1 MSEISLA
8 KSRSGVLSG
17 LRWGMEHPS
26 LTLGGIIVAL
36 IVVCAVFAPW
46 LSHYDPYAQDL
57 LNILSAPSADHWLG
71 TDDYGRDIFS
81 RTIYGARISL
91 IEVVVSVALSLLM
104 GLPLGIIAALCGKS
118 VDHLIMW
125 VMDVIFAFPGI
136 VLAILLVSVLGA
148 GLMNMLLA
156 IAIFS
161 VPVYA
166 RLSRNLTLGIKNMEY
181 MEAAW
186 ALGIGY
192 RRQII
197 HYILRNTLGP
207 ITVQAT
213 LTGGSVILA
222 AASLSFLGMGV
233 QPPMPEWGTMMSDG
247 RNFLGISLGISLWP
261 GLAIVFSVLGFNLL
275 GDGLRDLMDSRL

>member
-36 IVVCAVFAPW
+36 IVVCALLAPW

-181 MEAAW
+181 MEAAR

>member
-36 IVVCAVFAPW
+36 IVVCALFAPW

-118 VDHLIMW
+118 VDHLIM
-125 VMDVIFAFPGI
+125 VGDGCHFRFSRYRAGHPAGQRPRRRVDEYAAGDRY
-136 VLAILLVSVLGA
+136 LLGA
-148 GLMNMLLA
+148 GLRA
-156 IAIFS
+156 
-161 VPVYA
+161 P
-166 RLSRNLTLGIKNMEY
+166 
-181 MEAAW
+181 
-186 ALGIGY
+186 
-192 RRQII
+192 
-197 HYILRNTLGP
+197 
-207 ITVQAT
+207 
-213 LTGGSVILA
+213 
-222 AASLSFLGMGV
+222 
-233 QPPMPEWGTMMSDG
+233 QP
-247 RNFLGISLGISLWP
+247 
-261 GLAIVFSVLGFNLL
+261 
-275 GDGLRDLMDSRL
+275 

>member
-1 MSEISLA
+1 MSDITVE
-8 KSRSGVLSG
+8 KSRNNLATS
-17 LRWGMEHPS
+17 LRWMVKHPAIS
-26 LTLGGIIVAL
+26 IGGFLVGLITL
-36 IVVCAVFAPW
+36 CAIFAP
-46 LSHYDPYAQDL
+46 LIAHYDPYAQDL
-57 LNILSAPSADHWLG
+57 INILASPSPEHWMG

-81 RTIYGARISL
+81 RTVYGARISL
-91 IEVVVSVALSLLM
+91 IEVAVSVALSLLM
-104 GLPLGIIAALCGKS
+104 GLPLGIAAALCGKY
-118 VDHLIMW
+118 VDHAIMW

-136 VLAILLVSVLGA
+136 VLAILLVSVLGS

-181 MEAAW
+181 MEAARS
-186 ALGIGY
+186 LGIGY
-192 RRQII
+192 RRLII

-247 RNFLGISLGISLWP
+247 RNFLGMSLGISLWP
-261 GLAIVFSVLGFNLL
+261 GLAIVVSVLGFNVL
-275 GDGLRDLMDSRL
+275 GDGLRDLLDSRL

>member
-36 IVVCAVFAPW
+36 IVVCALFAPW
-46 LSHYDPYAQDL
+46 LSHYDPYAQYL

-181 MEAAW
+181 MEAAR

>member
-36 IVVCAVFAPW
+36 IVVCALFAPW
-46 LSHYDPYAQDL
+46 LSHYDPYTQDL

-181 MEAAW
+181 MEAAR

>member
-36 IVVCAVFAPW
+36 IVVCALFAPW

-181 MEAAW
+181 MEAAR

-222 AASLSFLGMGV
+222 AASLSFLGGAAH
-233 QPPMPEWGTMMSDG
+233 PPMPEWGTMMSDG

>member
-1 MSEISLA
+1 MSEITLS
-8 KSRSGVLSG
+8 KSPSGMMTG
-17 LRWGMEHPS
+17 LRWLAKHPS
-26 LTLGGIIVAL
+26 VSIGGILVLLIAL
-36 IVVCAVFAPW
+36 CAVFAPW
-46 LSHYDPYAQDL
+46 IAHYDPYEQDL
-57 LNILSAPSADHWLG
+57 LNILAPPSAQHWLG

-81 RTIYGARISL
+81 RIIYGARISL
-91 IEVVVSVALSLLM
+91 IEVIVSVALSLVM
-104 GLPLGIIAALCGKS
+104 GIPLGILAALCGKTI
-118 VDHLIMW
+118 DHIIMW
-125 VMDVIFAFPGI
+125 IMDVIFAFPGI
-136 VLAILLVSVLGA
+136 VLAILLVSVMGA

-181 MEAAW
+181 MEAAK
-186 ALGIGY
+186 ALGIGHW
-192 RRQII
+192 RLTI

-233 QPPMPEWGTMMSDG
+233 QPPLPEWGTMMSDG
-247 RNFLGISLGISLWP
+247 RNFLGISLWVSLWP
-261 GLAIVFSVLGFNLL
+261 GLAIVISVLGFNIL

>member
-1 MSEISLA
+1 MSELPLV
-8 KSRSGVLSG
+8 KSRNSVMHS
-17 LRWGMEHPS
+17 LRWGMAHPS
-26 LTLGGIIVAL
+26 VTIGGL
-36 IVVCAVFAPW
+36 IVGVIILSALFAPW
-46 LSHYDPYAQDL
+46 ISHYDPYAQDL
-57 LNILSAPSADHWLG
+57 LNILSAPSPEHWLG

-81 RTIYGARISL
+81 RIVYGARISL
-91 IEVVVSVALSLLM
+91 TEVVVSVALSLLM
-104 GLPLGIIAALCGKS
+104 GLPLGIMAALCGKS
-118 VDHLIMW
+118 VDHLVMW

-181 MEAAW
+181 MEAAR

-213 LTGGSVILA
+213 LTAGSVILA

-261 GLAIVFSVLGFNLL
+261 GLAIVFSVLGFNVL
-275 GDGLRDLMDSRL
+275 GDGLRDLLDTRL

>member
-36 IVVCAVFAPW
+36 IVVCALFAPW

-166 RLSRNLTLGIKNMEY
+166 RLSRNLTVGIKNMEY
-181 MEAAW
+181 MEAAR

>member
-17 LRWGMEHPS
+17 LSWGMEHPS

-36 IVVCAVFAPW
+36 ILICAIFAPW

-148 GLMNMLLA
+148 GLLNMLLA

-166 RLSRNLTLGIKNMEY
+166 RLSRNLTLSIKNMEY
-181 MEAAW
+181 MEAAR

-275 GDGLRDLMDSRL
+275 GDGLRDIMDSRL

>member
-36 IVVCAVFAPW
+36 ILICAIFAPW

-148 GLMNMLLA
+148 GLLNMLLA

-181 MEAAW
+181 MEAAR

-233 QPPMPEWGTMMSDG
+233 QPPMPGWGTMMSDG

-275 GDGLRDLMDSRL
+275 GDGLRDIMDSRL

>member
-36 IVVCAVFAPW
+36 IVVCALFAPW

-181 MEAAW
+181 MEAAR

-197 HYILRNTLGP
+197 HYILRNTLRP

>member
-1 MSEISLA
+1 MSELSLA
-8 KSRSGVLSG
+8 KSRNSVMHS
-17 LRWGMEHPS
+17 LRWGMAHPS
-26 LTLGGIIVAL
+26 VTIGGL
-36 IVVCAVFAPW
+36 IVGVIILSALFAPW
-46 LSHYDPYAQDL
+46 ISHYDPYAQDL
-57 LNILSAPSADHWLG
+57 LNILSAPSAEHWLG

-81 RTIYGARISL
+81 RILYGARISL

-104 GLPLGIIAALCGKS
+104 GLPLGIMAALCGKS
-118 VDHLIMW
+118 VDHLFMW

-181 MEAAW
+181 MEAAR

-261 GLAIVFSVLGFNLL
+261 GLAIVFSVLGFNVL
-275 GDGLRDLMDSRL
+275 GDGLRDLLDTRL

>member
-36 IVVCAVFAPW
+36 IVVCALFAPW

-181 MEAAW
+181 MEAAR
-186 ALGIGY
+186 ALGIDY

>member
-8 KSRSGVLSG
+8 KSRSDVLSG

-36 IVVCAVFAPW
+36 IVVCALFAPW

-181 MEAAW
+181 MEAAR

>member
-36 IVVCAVFAPW
+36 IVVCALFAPW

-161 VPVYA
+161 VPVYE

-181 MEAAW
+181 MEAAR

>member
-1 MSEISLA
+1 MSELSLA
-8 KSRSGVLSG
+8 KSRNSVMHS
-17 LRWGMEHPS
+17 LRWGMAHPS
-26 LTLGGIIVAL
+26 VTIGGL
-36 IVVCAVFAPW
+36 IVGVIILSALFAPW
-46 LSHYDPYAQDL
+46 ISLYDPYAQDL
-57 LNILSAPSADHWLG
+57 LNILSAPSAEHWLG

-81 RTIYGARISL
+81 RILYGARISL

-104 GLPLGIIAALCGKS
+104 GLPLGIMAALCGKS

-181 MEAAW
+181 MEAAR

-197 HYILRNTLGP
+197 HYILRNTLDP

-261 GLAIVFSVLGFNLL
+261 GLAIVFSVLGFNVL
-275 GDGLRDLMDSRL
+275 GDGLRDLLDTRL

>member
-1 MSEISLA
+1 MSDISLA

-36 IVVCAVFAPW
+36 IVVCALFAPW

-148 GLMNMLLA
+148 GLMKMLLA

-181 MEAAW
+181 MEAAR

>member
-1 MSEISLA
+1 
-8 KSRSGVLSG
+8 
-17 LRWGMEHPS
+17 MEHPS

-36 IVVCAVFAPW
+36 IVVCALFAPW

-181 MEAAW
+181 MEAAR

>member
-36 IVVCAVFAPW
+36 IVVCALFAPW

-161 VPVYA
+161 VSVYA

-181 MEAAW
+181 MEAAR

>member
-36 IVVCAVFAPW
+36 IVVYALFAPW

-181 MEAAW
+181 MEAAR

>member
-26 LTLGGIIVAL
+26 LTLGGIIVAVIL
-36 IVVCAVFAPW
+36 VCALFAPW

-156 IAIFS
+156 IAIFL

-181 MEAAW
+181 MEAAR

>member
-36 IVVCAVFAPW
+36 IVVCALFAPW

-181 MEAAW
+181 MEAAR

-213 LTGGSVILA
+213 LTGGSVTLA

>member
-26 LTLGGIIVAL
+26 LTLGGIIVAVIL
-36 IVVCAVFAPW
+36 VCALFAPW

-181 MEAAW
+181 MEAAR

-207 ITVQAT
+207 ITVQGT

>member
-36 IVVCAVFAPW
+36 IVVCALFAPW

-125 VMDVIFAFPGI
+125 VMDVIFACPGI

-181 MEAAW
+181 MEAAR

>member
-36 IVVCAVFAPW
+36 IVVCALFAPW

-181 MEAAW
+181 MEAAR

-197 HYILRNTLGP
+197 RYILRNTLGP

>member
-17 LRWGMEHPS
+17 LRWGMEQPS

-36 IVVCAVFAPW
+36 IVVCALFAPW

-181 MEAAW
+181 MEAAR

>member
-36 IVVCAVFAPW
+36 ILICAIFAPW

-148 GLMNMLLA
+148 GLLNMLLA

-181 MEAAW
+181 MEAAR

-247 RNFLGISLGISLWP
+247 RNFLGISLGILLWP

-275 GDGLRDLMDSRL
+275 GDGLRDIMDSRL

>member
-36 IVVCAVFAPW
+36 IVVCAFFAPW

-181 MEAAW
+181 MEAAR

-261 GLAIVFSVLGFNLL
+261 GLVIVFSVLGFNLL

>member
-26 LTLGGIIVAL
+26 LILGGIIVAL
-36 IVVCAVFAPW
+36 IVVCALFAPW

-181 MEAAW
+181 MEAAR

>member
-36 IVVCAVFAPW
+36 IVVCAFFAPW

-181 MEAAW
+181 MEAAR

>member
-36 IVVCAVFAPW
+36 IVVCALFAPW

-136 VLAILLVSVLGA
+136 VLAILLFSVLGA

-181 MEAAW
+181 MEAAR

>member
-104 GLPLGIIAALCGKS
+104 GLPLGIIAALCGKT

-148 GLMNMLLA
+148 GLMNMLMA

-181 MEAAW
+181 MEAAR

-213 LTGGSVILA
+213 LTCGSVILA

>member
-36 IVVCAVFAPW
+36 IVVCALFAPW

-118 VDHLIMW
+118 VDHLIMG

-181 MEAAW
+181 MEAAR

>member
-36 IVVCAVFAPW
+36 IVVCALFAPW

-148 GLMNMLLA
+148 GFMNMLLA

-181 MEAAW
+181 MEAAR

>member
-36 IVVCAVFAPW
+36 IV
-46 LSHYDPYAQDL
+46 DL

-104 GLPLGIIAALCGKS
+104 GLPLGIIAAL
-118 VDHLIMW
+118 
-125 VMDVIFAFPGI
+125 
-136 VLAILLVSVLGA
+136 VLGA

-181 MEAAW
+181 MEAAR

-247 RNFLGISLGISLWP
+247 
-261 GLAIVFSVLGFNLL
+261 
-275 GDGLRDLMDSRL
+275 

>member
-17 LRWGMEHPS
+17 LRWGMDHPS

-136 VLAILLVSVLGA
+136 VLAILLGSVLGA

-181 MEAAW
+181 MEAAR

>member
-36 IVVCAVFAPW
+36 IVVCALFAPW

-181 MEAAW
+181 MEAAR

-275 GDGLRDLMDSRL
+275 GDGLRDLMYSRL